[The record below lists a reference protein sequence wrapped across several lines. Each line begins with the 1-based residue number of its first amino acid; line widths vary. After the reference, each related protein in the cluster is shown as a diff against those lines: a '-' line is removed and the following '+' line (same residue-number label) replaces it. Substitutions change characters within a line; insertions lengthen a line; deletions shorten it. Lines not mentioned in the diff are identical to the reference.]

1 METGLTNASVNMW
14 NGGKYDKGR
23 RRKTLNDVIQV
34 ELRSWNLTG
43 DIAED
48 RVIRIS
54 DMKSATKATVRQFQ
68 LKMKWNQISK

>member
-1 METGLTNASVNMW
+1 MVWACYPFIVETGLTNASVNMW
-14 NGGKYDKGR
+14 NGRKYDKGR

-34 ELRSWNLTG
+34 ELRS
-43 DIAED
+43 ED

-68 LKMKWNQISK
+68 LKMK